1 MISARNMNCI
11 QKEIEER
18 YDHDESRIVGIMLAR
33 YELPH
38 IQRVIEYNYR
48 YWNLNTGGAFD
59 IFWAGYGE
67 YLCPDDEDEERVILK
82 YPGNKTHVYYDAK
95 AFVDAKR
102 QIEKCFKGEY
112 HDNMQLILVNYHEG
126 KLHFKESIRIDFNLD
141 PEADNS
147 ELREVMELITQ
158 KCNEE
163 HDVIEIA
170 KKLRSIR
177 TKKTF
182 RKVLGTITVG
192 SAVGNIIGIAGLA
205 L

>member
-1 MISARNMNCI
+1 MNCI
-11 QKEIEER
+11 QKVIAER

-38 IQRVIEYNYR
+38 IQRVIEDNYR
-48 YWNLNTGGAFD
+48 YWNLNTGSAFD

-67 YLCPDDEDEERVILK
+67 YLCPDDEDEGRVILK
-82 YPGNKTHVYYDAK
+82 YPCNERRVYYDATT
-95 AFVDAKR
+95 FVDAKR
-102 QIEKCFKGEY
+102 QIEKCFEGEY

-126 KLHFKESIRIDFNLD
+126 KLHFKESIRIDLNLN

-147 ELREVMELITQ
+147 ALREFMELITK

-170 KKLRSIR
+170 KKLKSIR
-177 TKKTF
+177 RKKTF
-182 RKVLGTITVG
+182 KKVLGTITVG
-192 SAVGNIIGIAGLA
+192 SVVGNIIGIAGLA